1 MKVKKYFKTNFNFKE
16 LGAKK
21 ILKYIFYAF
30 LIGAISF
37 LLLFIYFTKDLPQPE
52 IFNEIQQ
59 SKATE
64 IYDSTGE
71 RLLYRIGSDKTEAV
85 KIDQIPDILKQAII
99 SSEDANF
106 YKHKGVDPAG
116 FSRMVLNIGKAGGG
130 STITQQL
137 IRTTFLTKEKT
148 VSRKIREIVLSLRLE
163 QQYSKD
169 QILEWY
175 LNRVPYCYN
184 LYGVGQASKY
194 YFGKPAQ
201 DLNLS
206 EASLLAALIQRPC
219 EYDPFGEKL
228 NSLIQRRDNYVLKR
242 MVEEH
247 YISQEQADQAKSQ
260 TLKFSDNA
268 STILAPHFS
277 LYVKKMLLE
286 EFGEDYLMENGL
298 KVYTTLDWDL
308 QEKAEDFVLVNAQK
322 NIQYNCHNT
331 AFIAINPKD
340 GHILAMVGS
349 KDYFG
354 PTEPEGCKSNCLY
367 DPKVNILT
375 YGQGRQP
382 GSAFKPFAY
391 VTAFKKGYTDT
402 TTVIDELTDFGV
414 WGGKNYIPKNYDGL
428 FRGEVTLRNALA
440 QSLNIP
446 AVKVLLY
453 MAGLDDTIKTAQNCG
468 INTLNPP
475 FGPSIVLGGWEVK
488 PIEITSAYG
497 VFATNGYKTNPI
509 AITKIENSEGK
520 TIKEYKST
528 PKRVLDSKSCK
539 VLNSVLSDNNAR
551 GPMFG
556 YNSYLYV
563 PGYEVAVKTGTSN
576 DGRDAWTIGY
586 TPNIVIGIWSG
597 NNNNEP
603 TKKVGASLSGPVF
616 RQFMEYYLS
625 KHPLENQNF

>member
-1 MKVKKYFKTNFNFKE
+1 MKIKKHFKENFNFKNFS
-16 LGAKK
+16 LKK
-21 ILKYIFYAF
+21 SLNFIFYAF
-30 LIGAISF
+30 LIGLIGV

-59 SKATE
+59 NKATE

-71 RLLYRIGSDKTEAV
+71 RLLYRIGSDKVESV
-85 KIDQIPDILKQAII
+85 KIDQVPDVLKKAII
-99 SSEDANF
+99 ATEDANF
-106 YKHKGVDPAG
+106 YKHKGVDPTG
-116 FSRMVLNIGKAGGG
+116 VFRMIMGLGRMGGG

-137 IRTTFLTKEKT
+137 IRTTFLTKDKT
-148 VSRKIREIVLSLRLE
+148 ITRKIKEIVLALRLE

-184 LYGVGQASKY
+184 LYGVSQASKY

-201 DLNLS
+201 DLDLS
-206 EASLLAALIQRPC
+206 EASLLAGLIQRPC
-219 EYDPFGEKL
+219 EYDPFGENLK
-228 NSLIQRRDNYVLKR
+228 SLIARRDNYVLKR
-242 MVEEH
+242 MLDEH
-247 YISQEQADQAKSQ
+247 YINKQDLESAKTKQ
-260 TLKFSDNA
+260 LKFSDNA
-268 STILAPHFS
+268 STILAPHFA
-277 LYVKKMLLE
+277 LYVKALLLK

-308 QEKAEDFVLVNAQK
+308 QEKAEEMVFSNAEK
-322 NIQYNCHNT
+322 NIKNNCHNS
-331 AFIAINPKD
+331 AFMALNPKN

-354 PTEPEGCKSNCLY
+354 ETEPKECVSNCQF

-391 VTAFKKGYTDT
+391 ITAFQKGYNDT
-402 TTVIDELTDFGV
+402 TIVKDEPTSFGI
-414 WGGKNYIPKNYDGL
+414 WGGKEYEPRNYDGA
-428 FRGEVTLRNALA
+428 FRGDVTLRDALA

-453 MAGLDDTIKTAQNCG
+453 MAGLDETIKTAQNAG
-468 INTLNPP
+468 ISTLKPP
-475 FGPSIVLGGWEVK
+475 FGPAIVLGGWEVK
-488 PIEITSAYG
+488 PIEIISAYG

-509 AITKIENSEGK
+509 AITKIENSQGQI
-520 TIKEYKST
+520 IKEYKPSS
-528 PKRVLDSKSCK
+528 KRIIDSKSCK
-539 VLNSVLSDNNAR
+539 TLNSVLSDNNAR

-556 YNSYLYV
+556 YNSYLYI
-563 PGYEVAVKTGTSN
+563 PGYQVAVKTGTSN

-586 TPNIVIGIWSG
+586 TPNIVVGIWSG

-603 TKKVGASLSGPVF
+603 TTKVGASLSGPVF

-625 KHPLENQNF
+625 KNPLNQNF